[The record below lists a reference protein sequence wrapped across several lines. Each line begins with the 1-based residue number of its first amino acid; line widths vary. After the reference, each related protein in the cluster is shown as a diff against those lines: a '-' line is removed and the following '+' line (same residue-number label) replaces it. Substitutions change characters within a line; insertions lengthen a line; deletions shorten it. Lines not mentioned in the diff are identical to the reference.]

1 MGSGYFTRLAA
12 VLAAAALLGAVI
24 LKPEAGRRIADAA
37 ARFAPDPGA
46 RPLRACA
53 AGETP
58 LAGPFAPFDDVL
70 SISPLGAVTAPGE
83 PLPTPYIRI
92 NTRRADKGFA
102 RRETKAL
109 APARAEIVALERTLR
124 RDADGD
130 AVGQSW
136 TVHFKPCD
144 KITVYYDGLS
154 RIAPE
159 ILRRAGGLKS
169 FVELGGPDHIARQTH
184 IPVRAGETIGEGP
197 GFDVGLQDLSQPPA
211 AMARPERYQS
221 NPYDAAA
228 VFDAPPSLIAAITV
242 DDSRARCALDYLPE
256 EIGRKWAA
264 KLGDSWGVRKAEGE
278 DACRTALVDVPGT
291 AQGAWFT
298 DASHNAV
305 TDKISAIALAPD
317 AVEPMRLIFALHGL
331 LKSLTP
337 DMVALP
343 GPLDDERAE
352 AARDFLSFDLGDG
365 RINAPFDKVRPGQIY
380 CYERLRAN
388 FVGPKIDGVLLMK
401 LGTAANGAAQMTL
414 EARGDVSRCIDLQE
428 PWRFT
433 GKETIFYR

>member
-12 VLAAAALLGAVI
+12 VLAAAAL
-24 LKPEAGRRIADAA
+24 
-37 ARFAPDPGA
+37 APDPGA

-58 LAGPFAPFDDVL
+58 LSGPFAPFDDVL
-70 SISPLGAVTAPGE
+70 SVSPLGAVTAPGE

-109 APARAEIVALERTLR
+109 APAKADIVALERTLR
-124 RDADGD
+124 RDADGN
-130 AVGQSW
+130 AIGQSW
-136 TVHFKPCD
+136 TVHFKPCN
-144 KITVYYDGLS
+144 KITVYYEGLDE
-154 RIAPE
+154 IDPD

-184 IPVRAGETIGEGP
+184 IRVRAGETIGEAA

-211 AMARPERYQS
+211 VTARPERYQS
-221 NPYDAAA
+221 NPYDAAS

-242 DDSRARCALDYLPE
+242 DDSRARCPLDYLPDAIE
-256 EIGRKWAA
+256 KKWAN
-264 KLGDSWGVRKAEGE
+264 KLGDAWGVRKAEGE
-278 DACRTALVDVPGT
+278 GACRTALVDVPGT

-317 AVEPMRLIFALHGL
+317 SVEPSRLIFALHGL

-343 GPLDDERAE
+343 GPLENERAE
-352 AARDFLSFDLGDG
+352 AARDFLTFDRGDG
-365 RINAPFDKVRPGQIY
+365 RINTPFSRVRSGEFY

-388 FVGPKIDGVLLMK
+388 FVGPKIDGVLLMQIS
-401 LGTAANGAAQMTL
+401 TAPNGSAQMML
-414 EARGDVSRCIDLQE
+414 EARSDVSRCIDLKD
-428 PWRFT
+428 PWAFT
-433 GKETIFYR
+433 GKETTFYR